1 MPVLWTSGVNTGRL
15 TKEEFVA
22 VTSTNIAKILNMYP
36 RKGVV
41 RAGADADVVV
51 WDPKATKTITAKKQ
65 ISRTEYNVFEG
76 YHCVGVPRTVLS
88 RGKVAWEQGDFRAKA
103 GDGDFIPRAAHA
115 PVHQANAI
123 WKGVTQPKGVE
134 RIEVVP

>member
-1 MPVLWTSGVNTGRL
+1 MLWTSGVNTGRL

-41 RAGADADVVV
+41 RAGADADVVI

-76 YHCVGVPRTVLS
+76 FNCVGAPKTVIS
-88 RGKVAWEQGDFRAKA
+88 RGKVAWDQGDMRAKA
-103 GDGDFIPRAAHA
+103 GDGDFIPRKANA
-115 PVHQANAI
+115 PVHVANAI
-123 WKGVTQPKGVE
+123 WKGVSAPKGVE

>member
-1 MPVLWTSGVNTGRL
+1 
-15 TKEEFVA
+15 
-22 VTSTNIAKILNMYP
+22 MYP

-76 YHCVGVPRTVLS
+76 FKCVGVPKTVDLARAS
-88 RGKVAWEQGDFRAKA
+88 VAWEQGDMRAKA
-103 GDGDFIPRAAHA
+103 GDGDFVPRAANS
-115 PVHQANAI
+115 PVHQASAI
-123 WKGVTQPKGVE
+123 WKGLTQPQGVK
-134 RIEVVP
+134 RMDVVP